1 MCMQMPAEG
10 VRPPEL
16 ESQAGVSGSVWVLG
30 TEPGS
35 SARATQLTPADPS
48 LRPPPVTFSFINFL
62 SNFFFFFGAG
72 DQILSYRFFF
82 FLKPDTVSHACVYD
96 TLETE
101 ARGSFVPRNLRLLRT
116 T

>member
-1 MCMQMPAEG
+1 MQMPAEG

-16 ESQAGVSGSVWVLG
+16 ELQAGVSGSVWVLG

-35 SARATQLTPADPS
+35 SARATHLTPADPS

-62 SNFFFFFGAG
+62 SNFLFFFFSVLEIKSCLT
-72 DQILSYRFFF
+72 DFFF
-82 FLKPDTVSHACVYD
+82 KPDTVSRACVYD

-101 ARGSFVPRNLRLLRT
+101 ARGSFVPGNLRLLRT